1 MNNGQKTLNDL
12 FDGKKIFRI
21 PEYQR
26 AYAWEDKQ
34 LSDFIDD
41 FKNQKIDKDYFF
53 GTILFQEVGKK
64 GAYDLIE
71 IVDGQQRITTL
82 IIFLNS
88 LLSKYTD
95 CDAETKELYVE
106 TYIKYKAAFKLEVLF
121 DDNDFFVSYILE
133 NSDIPSEIIS
143 TPSFAEKVALC
154 QTVFRQEVEP
164 RVHSITTQGAFAE
177 SRPDKGSYILCSG
190 QIRSNAN
197 FRNH

>member
-26 AYAWEDKQ
+26 AYAWENKQ

-41 FKNQKIDKDYFF
+41 FKNQKVDKDYFF

-64 GAYDLIE
+64 GAYDIIE

-88 LLSKYTD
+88 LLSQYT
-95 CDAETKELYVE
+95 E
-106 TYIKYKAAFKLEVLF
+106 
-121 DDNDFFVSYILE
+121 
-133 NSDIPSEIIS
+133 
-143 TPSFAEKVALC
+143 
-154 QTVFRQEVEP
+154 
-164 RVHSITTQGAFAE
+164 
-177 SRPDKGSYILCSG
+177 
-190 QIRSNAN
+190 
-197 FRNH
+197 